1 MERGTYV
8 EPYRSHKRS
17 VFFKGD
23 RTHHVITFTPSS
35 AKAKDTLYIEVPK
48 PKDLLIVPG
57 TLALSFDMDIVLDPA
72 EPGAEV
78 NTYPVH
84 NLAANII
91 SRYTVKI
98 GSNIIYDLDHA
109 HLYNTYKDL
118 WKTKAM
124 RKNSA
129 FSGIQTQLLSKIR
142 ADLSSTI
149 SAAGDTT
156 AVRDVFGKRYIIPLD
171 FELIES
177 HQPISSKQ
185 DIAFELTINAKEYVL
200 CYKKS
205 RYGGLHYEK
214 YLFGVRYN

>member
-8 EPYRSHKRS
+8 EPYRSQKKS

-57 TLALSFDMDIVLDPA
+57 TLLLSFDMDIVLDPA
-72 EPGAEV
+72 EPGAKV
-78 NTYPVH
+78 NTYPVN

-91 SRYTVKI
+91 SRCTVKI

-118 WKTKAM
+118 WETKAL

-129 FSGIQTQLLSKIR
+129 FKGIQTNQLSKMR
-142 ADLSSTI
+142 ADVNSTI
-149 SAAGDTT
+149 SAAGDVTS
-156 AVRDVFGKRYIIPLD
+156 VRDVYGKRYILPLD

-177 HQPISSKQ
+177 HQPVSPKQ
-185 DIAFELTINAKEYVL
+185 DISFELTINTK
-200 CYKKS
+200 
-205 RYGGLHYEK
+205 
-214 YLFGVRYN
+214 